1 MLYNHKTEYPF
12 WLRDSI
18 TQTKIL
24 KAGMASM
31 DFSCELY
38 GPALNL
44 AGELL
49 AYLAVHTANLDADT
63 KWMILK
69 TIHELQAEVEFY
81 QNIIKESFLDDSNS

>member
-1 MLYNHKTEYPF
+1 MLYNPKTNYPF
-12 WLRDSI
+12 WLRDYI

-31 DFSCELY
+31 DFICKLY
-38 GPALNL
+38 SPTLNL

-49 AYLAVHTANLDADT
+49 KYLDSDQIELDPET
-63 KWMILK
+63 KWMILD
-69 TIHELQAEVEFY
+69 TIRELHDEVTFY